1 MARIVVQPVHRD
13 GEPRRWKLSER
24 VASKNEAD
32 ERDYGT
38 EQPVVL
44 EQSLVRSRDP
54 AATVLTLRQR

>member
-1 MARIVVQPVHRD
+1 MARIVVQPVHRA

-32 ERDYGT
+32 ERDNSPQ
-38 EQPVVL
+38 ESVVR
-44 EQSLVRSRDP
+44 EQSVVRSREP